1 MQYWQI
7 AVVPTMFTTPVVPKS
22 CIVNDILKR
31 PINRSGGVMVEFG
44 AQLLETLKGN
54 LMPVEPSPVAEL

>member
-1 MQYWQI
+1 
-7 AVVPTMFTTPVVPKS
+7 MFTTPVVPKS
-22 CIVNDILKR
+22 CTVNDILKR
-31 PINRSGGVMVEFG
+31 AINRSGGVMGVEFG